1 MESDGSVRVGS
12 STNPWRDDKPLTT
25 GDVARHCHVSPVT
38 VWRWIKQGKLVA
50 HRHAGGR
57 YQIEKAALRTFLQER
72 NMPLD
77 PEFFAKPSWR
87 ILIIDDEPTV
97 LEVATRALQQ
107 LACVTIATAKDG
119 FEAGLQVATFKPDLM
134 ILDLMMPN
142 LDGFQVCRIVRR
154 NPTTSH
160 IKILII
166 TAFGTHENLQRVFSN
181 GADGFLHKPLDIK
194 VLQDKVRGLLEDWLP
209 CA

>member
-1 MESDGSVRVGS
+1 MEVDDNMWAGSKRDS
-12 STNPWRDDKPLTT
+12 QRDDKPLTT

-38 VWRWIKQGKLVA
+38 VWKWIKQGKLVA

-77 PEFFAKPSWR
+77 PEFFAESSKR
-87 ILIIDDEPTV
+87 ILIIDDEPSV
-97 LEVATRALQQ
+97 LEITTRALQQ
-107 LACVTIATAKDG
+107 LECVTIATAKDG

-154 NPTTSH
+154 NPATAH

-166 TAFGTHENLQRVFSN
+166 TAFGSHENLQRAFDD
-181 GADGFLHKPLDIK
+181 GADDFLHKPLDLK
-194 VLQDKVRGLLEDWLP
+194 VLQDKVRGLLDDQLP

>member
-1 MESDGSVRVGS
+1 MESDDSVRVGS
-12 STNPWRDDKPLTT
+12 STSPRRDDEPLTT
-25 GDVARHCHVSPVT
+25 GDVARYCHVSPVT
-38 VWRWIKQGKLVA
+38 VWRWIKQGKLAA
-50 HRHAGGR
+50 HRHAGKR
-57 YQIEKAALRTFLQER
+57 YQIEKATLRTFLQER

-77 PEFFAKPSWR
+77 PAFFAEPSKR

-107 LACVTIATAKDG
+107 LECVTIATAKDG

-142 LDGFQVCRIVRR
+142 LDGFQVCRIVRS

-166 TAFGTHENLQRVFSN
+166 TAFGTHANLDRVFSN

-194 VLQDKVRGLLEDWLP
+194 VFQDKVRGLLED
-209 CA
+209 